1 MGKKNG
7 SKNQSI
13 IVINDDSNEKWQWYD
28 YKFPRFGSYKITSL
42 SPKISK
48 NWLRFIY
55 LIYTSDI
62 VVIRGFSIWFLL
74 LPILRPLN
82 HRNVAIEIGFSDWDN
97 SIYRRVLKKSVHL
110 VVNKYALIHVFTSN
124 LKDFLRDEF
133 QYRNKVFIYGITFSY
148 RGYSNIDKIEKSN
161 KIIAAGRVGRD
172 FSEIEYKARN
182 SRFNYKII
190 GCDGKDTSNLE
201 FLYKLPLDEFIKE
214 LKSAKLIIIP
224 VIDSKLPSG
233 IRMLWMAI
241 ELGVPVIIRK
251 SRGNSTYLDDH
262 SYREILEYNSDVDN
276 WDEMLMEKLNYYK
289 MNNMLHYNRAYVKE
303 NFDKEKLCNDLE
315 TEIINL

>member
-1 MGKKNG
+1 MGKENG
-7 SKNQSI
+7 SKNKSI

-28 YKFPRFGSYKITSL
+28 YQFPRFSSCKIKTF

-62 VVIRGFSIWFLL
+62 VVIRGFSIWFLV
-74 LPILRPLN
+74 LPILRPSK

-97 SIYRRVLKKSVHL
+97 SIYRRLLKKYVQL
-110 VVNKYALIHVFTSN
+110 VINKYALIHVFTSN

-133 QYRNKVFIYGITFSY
+133 QYRNKVFVHGITFSY
-148 RGYSNIDKIEKSN
+148 RGYSDIKKIEKSN
-161 KIIAAGRVGRD
+161 KIIATGRVGRD
-172 FSEIEYKARN
+172 FSEIEYKAGN

-190 GCDGKDTSNLE
+190 GCEGEDTANLE
-201 FLYKLPLDEFIKE
+201 FVYQLPLDEFLKE
-214 LKSAKLIIIP
+214 LKSAELVIIP

-251 SRGNSTYLDDH
+251 SRGNSTYLVDH
-262 SYREILEYNSDVDN
+262 SYREILEYDSDVDN
-276 WDEMLMEKLNYYK
+276 WDEMLIEKLNYYK
-289 MNNMLHYNRAYVKE
+289 NE
-303 NFDKEKLCNDLE
+303 
-315 TEIINL
+315 